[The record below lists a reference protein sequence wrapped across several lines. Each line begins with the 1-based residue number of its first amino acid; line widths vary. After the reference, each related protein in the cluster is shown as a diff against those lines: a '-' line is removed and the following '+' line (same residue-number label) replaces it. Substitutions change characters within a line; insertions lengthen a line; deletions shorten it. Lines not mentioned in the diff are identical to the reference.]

1 MYAPEERCS
10 KSAHK
15 NGVFP
20 IRLSLDASEAFFH
33 NILAV
38 GLMVR
43 RAMSIMQGTSP
54 NLQAK
59 DAPGLPESGAPS
71 LPIADY
77 RNLFKSAPGLYLVL
91 RPDEKFTIAA
101 VNEAYARA
109 TMTKR
114 MEILGRGIFEVFPDN
129 PNDPNADG
137 VRNLKASLR
146 RVVQTRTPDTMAVQK
161 YDIRR
166 PESEGGGFEERY
178 WSPLNT
184 PVLGPDGH
192 IVYIIHRVEDVTE
205 FIRLK
210 QHGEHLEAEVFQRA
224 QEIQESNKQ
233 LLLRT
238 VELQE
243 ANGALAKL
251 NERLKEMDQVKTQF
265 FASVSHELRTP
276 LNAILGFTG
285 TLLMRLP
292 GPLTEKQ
299 EKQLLIVEN
308 SGKHLLSLINDLL
321 DLARIEAGKIKPEIE
336 TVSAQGAV
344 ADVAASLQHIAHKK
358 NLQLTSTLPAQDI
371 EMRTDRR
378 ALHQILLNLANNGIK
393 FTSTGSVNIT
403 LSQHQEDGQTWVTF
417 AVRDTGPGISTA
429 DQAKLF
435 EAFRR
440 LSTGEGGQVEGT
452 GLGLH
457 LSGKLAELLGGKI
470 TLESKVG
477 QGSCFTLNLPK
488 D

>member
-1 MYAPEERCS
+1 M
-10 KSAHK
+10 
-15 NGVFP
+15 
-20 IRLSLDASEAFFH
+20 
-33 NILAV
+33 
-38 GLMVR
+38 
-43 RAMSIMQGTSP
+43 
-54 NLQAK
+54 
-59 DAPGLPESGAPS
+59 
-71 LPIADY
+71 ADY
-77 RNLFKSAPGLYLVL
+77 RDLFKAAPGLYLVL

-109 TMTKR
+109 TMTRREK
-114 MEILGRGIFEVFPDN
+114 ILGRGIFEVFPDN
-129 PNDPNADG
+129 PNDPQADG
-137 VRNLKASLR
+137 VRNLKASLV
-146 RVVQTRTPDTMAVQK
+146 RVVQTRAPDAMAVQK

-166 PESEGGGFEERY
+166 PDAEGGGFEERF
-178 WSPLNT
+178 WSPLNS
-184 PVLGPDGH
+184 PVLGTDGK

-210 QHGEHLEAEVFQRA
+210 KRGEHLEAEVFQRA
-224 QEIQESNKQ
+224 QEIQESNQQ

-238 VELQE
+238 EELQA
-243 ANGALAKL
+243 ANGELARL
-251 NERLKEMDQVKTQF
+251 NERLKELDQVKTQF

-285 TLLMRLP
+285 TMLMRLP

-321 DLARIEAGKIKPEIE
+321 DLARIEAGKIKPEME
-336 TVSAQGAV
+336 TVGANGAV
-344 ADVAASLQHIAHKK
+344 SDVAASLQHIVVKK
-358 NLQLTSTLPAQDI
+358 GLELTTSLPDEDI
-371 EMRTDRR
+371 ELRTDRR

-393 FTSTGSVNIT
+393 FTRQGSVNIAVN
-403 LSQHQEDGQTWVTF
+403 ERAEGGRAWVDF
-417 AVRDTGPGISTA
+417 AVRDTGPGISSE

-440 LSTGEGGQVEGT
+440 LSAGDGGQVEGT

-470 TLESKVG
+470 TLQSEVG
-477 QGSCFTLNLPK
+477 RGSCFTLTLPK
-488 D
+488 E